1 MSRYDTLGVGYAA
14 SRRPDPRIAHAI
26 HEALGAAGTIL
37 NVGAGSGSYEP
48 ADRRVVSVEPS
59 KVMIA
64 QRPAGAAPVVRATA
78 EGLPFPDARFDAA
91 LAILTVHHWPD
102 RIRGLAELR
111 RVARD
116 RVVLLTWDP
125 GHEGFWLVQDYFPEI
140 LAVDRRIFPSL
151 EEIASVLGGD
161 VEVRPL
167 PIPRDCRDGFLGA
180 YWQRPHAY
188 LQPAIRAAISAFA
201 DVPDAGSRLERLRL
215 DLASGRWA
223 ERYAPLAPLEAL
235 DAGYRLVVGRVPAR
249 FAIRPRVT
257 PPR

>member
-1 MSRYDTLGVGYAA
+1 VSKYDTLGVGYAA

-26 HEALGAAGTIL
+26 HAALGEARTLL

-64 QRPAGAAPVVRATA
+64 QRPAGAAPVVRASA
-78 EGLPFPDARFDAA
+78 ERLPFPDARFDAA

-102 RIRGLAELR
+102 RIEGLSELR

-125 GHEGFWLVQDYFPEI
+125 AHDGFWLVQDYFPEI

-161 VEVRPL
+161 VEVRSIPV
-167 PIPRDCRDGFLGA
+167 PRDCRDGLLGA
-180 YWQRPHAY
+180 YWQRPDAY
-188 LQPAIRAAISAFA
+188 LQGGTRAAISALA
-201 DVPDAGSRLERLRL
+201 GLPDAEPRLDRLRL
-215 DLASGRWA
+215 DLASGRWM
-223 ERYAPLAPLEAL
+223 ERNARLAALEEL
-235 DAGYRLVVGRVPAR
+235 DVGYRLVIGRVPR
-249 FAIRPRVT
+249 FTSPR
-257 PPR
+257 